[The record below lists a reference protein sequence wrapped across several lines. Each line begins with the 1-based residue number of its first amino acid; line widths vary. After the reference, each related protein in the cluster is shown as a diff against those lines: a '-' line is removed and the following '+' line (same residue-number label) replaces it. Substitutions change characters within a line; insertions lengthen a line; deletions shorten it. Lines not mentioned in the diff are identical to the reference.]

1 MRPEEVREMGDT
13 DIAQTIEEMKDEL
26 FDLRMR
32 TAYEELE
39 NPGRIR
45 QIRRDIA
52 RLITIQ
58 SERET
63 AREAK
68 ES

>member
-13 DIAQTIEEMKDEL
+13 DIAQNIEEMKDEL

-58 SERET
+58 RERET